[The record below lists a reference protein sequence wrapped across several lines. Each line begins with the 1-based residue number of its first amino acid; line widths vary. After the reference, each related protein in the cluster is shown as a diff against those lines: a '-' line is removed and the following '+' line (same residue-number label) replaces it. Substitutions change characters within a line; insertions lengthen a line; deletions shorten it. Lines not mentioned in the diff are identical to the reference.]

1 MTMTS
6 THRSQLTTVDVR
18 VVAPARAAT
27 KGASLSDGGAATS
40 QLATSTTEPA
50 DNDIERLAR
59 GDPYWLNSYRRQ
71 LIITDL
77 VIIAAV
83 VFTSQAM
90 RLNANARVTIDA
102 VGSVNYWSVS
112 AILSATWLAALG
124 INGAWDRNS
133 IGIGEYGRIMQA
145 SFYLFGL
152 VGIAAYLANAEI
164 ARSYLAIALPL
175 GLFGVCGGHWVWR
188 HLLEEYRCQGSHLRS
203 VLVVGGTNSAA
214 ALAASLRNAP
224 DAGFRVAG
232 LCVPGGPTAWKNTH
246 SAVID
251 GFPIIGDLDDVAS
264 TIARCG
270 VDMVAVAASDSFG
283 SEQIRRMAWKL
294 EGSSVAI
301 ALVPALTDVAG
312 PRIHARPVAGLPLVY
327 VEAPKFKGP
336 KLVVKTTMDLF
347 GAALGVLL
355 LSPLLLVVALLIKLD
370 DPGPVFFRQ
379 ERIGLGGQRFRVWK
393 FRSMT
398 HGADTKITEAR
409 QEAGQQR
416 SVFYKSA
423 SDARVTRVGRF
434 IRKTSID
441 ELPQLFNVL
450 NRQMS
455 IVGPRPLV
463 PGEGAEVGHFLE
475 RRMLVRPGITGLW
488 QVSGRSD
495 VTAEERIRMDFY
507 YVENWSL
514 LGDTVITAR
523 TVRTVLSRRG
533 AY

>member
-6 THRSQLTTVDVR
+6 AHRSQLPAVDVR
-18 VVAPARAAT
+18 VAPGRPAT
-27 KGASLSDGGAATS
+27 KGASLSDGGAAS
-40 QLATSTTEPA
+40 QLATPTTEPA
-50 DNDIERLAR
+50 DEDIERLAR
-59 GDPYWLNSYRRQ
+59 GGPYWLNSYRRQ

-77 VIIAAV
+77 VIIAGV
-83 VFTSQAM
+83 VFSSQAL
-90 RLNANARVTIDA
+90 RVNPNSRVTIDA
-102 VGSVNYWSVS
+102 VGSVNYWWVS
-112 AILSATWLAALG
+112 AALSVMWVAALG
-124 INGAWDRNS
+124 INGAWDRKS
-133 IGIGEYGRIMQA
+133 IGTGPGEYGRILQA
-145 SFYLFGL
+145 SFYLFGIL
-152 VGIAAYLANAEI
+152 GIVAYLANAEI

-175 GLFGVCGGHWVWR
+175 GVFGVCGGHWVWR

-214 ALAASLRNAP
+214 ALAANLRNAP
-224 DAGFRVAG
+224 GAGFRVTG
-232 LCVPGGPTAWKNTH
+232 LCVPGGPTAWRDAPN
-246 SAVID
+246 AVID
-251 GFPIIGDLDDVAS
+251 GFPIIGDLDDVAA

-270 VDMVAVAASDSFG
+270 VDMVAVAASESFG

-347 GAALGVLL
+347 GAALGILL

-370 DPGPVFFRQ
+370 NPGPVFFRQ

-423 SDARVTRVGRF
+423 SDARVTRVGR
-434 IRKTSID
+434 ILRKTSID